1 MYKLVMPLLIF
12 ISAFVV
18 HVPVVSAQGYQSV
31 RTSFADA
38 VQAVGPAVVNIYSQK
53 KVAERSRHP
62 FFNDPLFQEFFGR
75 NMPMRQ
81 RVERSLGSG
90 MVVTPDGHIVT
101 NLHVIEGASDIRVVF
116 NDGREVAAS
125 YVGGD
130 PQLDIAVLQLAD
142 MTGLAQLP
150 QVNFA
155 ATDSLQVGD
164 VVLAIGNP
172 FGVGQ
177 SVSLGVISAL
187 GRGNAALSIFS
198 NYIQTDAA
206 INPGNSGGAL
216 VTSDGMVAGMNTA
229 IFSKSGAS
237 DGVGF
242 AIPGYLV
249 QAVLDDILTTGKV
262 ERPWFGATGQDVT
275 ASLAKT
281 LGLAAPHGV
290 LINDLATGGPAEKA
304 GVQVGDVLL
313 SIDGKTIHDTR
324 SFNAHIVS
332 TPNLRNRRVPVV
344 VWREGQEKTLMVR
357 FSALPPRAQADQTTL
372 SGRHPLNGYV
382 VEQLSPALN
391 QELKLPLNSRGV
403 VVVETPVQL
412 PFGMS
417 LQPGDI
423 LLEVNGKSIEN
434 ISDLEDILNR
444 RARAWN
450 ITYERDNR
458 RIRLLVQ

>member
-1 MYKLVMPLLIF
+1 MPKLYGFFLLACLLLATEPTVI
-12 ISAFVV
+12 
-18 HVPVVSAQGYQSV
+18 HAQNYQSV

-38 VQAVGPAVVNIYSQK
+38 VEAVGPAVVNIYSQK
-53 KVAERSRHP
+53 MVEERPRPP
-62 FFNDPLFQEFFGR
+62 FFSDPIFQEFFSR
-75 NMPMRQ
+75 NMPMRK

-130 PQLDIAVLQLAD
+130 PQLDIAVLKIENN
-142 MTGLAQLP
+142 TSSLP
-150 QVNFA
+150 TVNFVQP
-155 ATDSLQVGD
+155 DSLHVGD

-187 GRGNAALSIFS
+187 GRGSAALSVFS

-229 IFSKSGAS
+229 IFSKTGAS

-242 AIPGYLV
+242 AIPGHLV
-249 QAVLDDILTTGKV
+249 QAVLDDILTTGRV

-281 LGLAAPHGV
+281 LGLNKPHGV
-290 LINDLATGGPAEKA
+290 LINDLAAGGPAEKA

-332 TPNLRNRRVPVV
+332 TPNLRNRRVQIT
-344 VWREGQEKTLMVR
+344 VWRNGQEKTLSVR
-357 FSALPPRAQADQTTL
+357 FSAMPPRDPADQVKL
-372 SGRHPLNGYV
+372 EGRHPLRGFV

-391 QELKLPLNSRGV
+391 RKLDLPLNTTGV
-403 VVVETPVQL
+403 VIVDTPSQR
-412 PFGMS
+412 PFGVT
-417 LQPGDI
+417 LRPGDVVREI
-423 LLEVNGKSIEN
+423 NGQSIEN
-434 ISDLEDILNR
+434 IDDIQQVLTR

-450 ITYERDNR
+450 ITYQRDNR